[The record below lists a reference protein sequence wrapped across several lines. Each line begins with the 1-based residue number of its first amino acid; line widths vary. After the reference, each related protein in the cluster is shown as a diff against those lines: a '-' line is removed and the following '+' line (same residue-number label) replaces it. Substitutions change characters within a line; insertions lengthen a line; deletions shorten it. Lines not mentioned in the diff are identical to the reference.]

1 MRLDSLW
8 RRWWRGRGGRQA
20 LGCALS
26 DAGGALVWL
35 TRVQDGQVRVAA
47 QSLLDGL
54 ASDPQAHQDPHA
66 PDVSTRLRQA
76 IQAQRQGSRR
86 CVLALPES
94 ACVSGQLPWPKDAVE
109 DLLEAEVLLEAAQA
123 LQVPLTDIGYDFEP
137 GPWQAPGASGLCCR
151 WSAARAATLSHWRRC
166 LRAAGLRLEAVEPQ
180 EQAVRRAL
188 ALIKGAEDAL
198 WRQAPQDW
206 VFHPASVPNPRPD
219 LPLDLYAL
227 RADERVQH
235 VWPQLV
241 ACGLALRCWQEPV

>member
-8 RRWWRGRGGRQA
+8 RRWFGGRGARQA

-35 TRVQDGQVRVAA
+35 ARVQDGQVRVVA
-47 QSLLDGL
+47 QSLLDGP
-54 ASDPQAHQDPHA
+54 APDPQARQDPHDA
-66 PDVSTRLRQA
+66 HVSIGLRQA
-76 IQAQRQGSRR
+76 IQAQRQSARR

-94 ACVSGQLPWPKDAVE
+94 ACASGQLPWPTDAAE

-123 LQVPLTDIGYDFEP
+123 LQAPLTDIGYDFEP

-151 WSAARAATLSHWRRC
+151 WSAARAETLSHWRRS

-188 ALIKGAEDAL
+188 TLIEGAGDAL

-206 VFHPASVPNPRPD
+206 IFRPVTAPGPQPD
-219 LPLDLYAL
+219 RPLDLHVL
-227 RADERVQH
+227 RADERVEH